1 MTQRPDDLL
10 YSREHEWIRI
20 EDGEATVGV
29 TDFAQEELGDV
40 VYVECATVGT
50 ELALMDVLGTV
61 ESVKSV
67 SDLFA
72 PIAGEVIAVNDALE
86 ASPELVNE
94 DCYGEGWIVR
104 LRIEPDADMSSLID
118 STAYAEL
125 TH

>member
-20 EDGEATVGV
+20 EGEEATVGV

-40 VYVECATVGT
+40 VYVECASVGT
-50 ELALMDVLGTV
+50 ALDFMDVLGTV

-67 SDLFA
+67 SDLFS
-72 PIAGEVIAVNDALE
+72 PIAGEVVAVNDGLE
-86 ASPELVNE
+86 ANPELVNE
-94 DCYGEGWIVR
+94 DCYGAGWIIR
-104 LRIEPDADMSSLID
+104 LQLDADVDTSSLLD
-118 STAYAEL
+118 ASAYAEL

>member
-20 EDGEATVGV
+20 EGEEATVGV

-40 VYVECATVGT
+40 VYVECASVGT
-50 ELALMDVLGTV
+50 VLDFMDVLGTV

-67 SDLFA
+67 SDLFS
-72 PIAGEVIAVNDALE
+72 PIAGEVVAVNDGLE
-86 ASPELVNE
+86 ANPELVNE
-94 DCYGEGWIVR
+94 DCYGAGWIIR
-104 LRIEPDADMSSLID
+104 LQLDADVDTSSLLD
-118 STAYAEL
+118 ASAYAEL